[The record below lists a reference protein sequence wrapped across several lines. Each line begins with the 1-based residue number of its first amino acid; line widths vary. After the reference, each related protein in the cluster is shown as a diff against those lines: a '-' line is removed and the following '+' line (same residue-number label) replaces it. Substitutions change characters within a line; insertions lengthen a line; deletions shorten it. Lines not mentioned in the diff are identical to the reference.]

1 VVSDEPVDEL
11 YGSIVPALRA
21 SILCLVS
28 NHALTRVATHCR
40 RFAPLFFA
48 YAVEAQGMRV
58 SDGPAS
64 KRRHRSS
71 PARQRGV
78 LMSYTSSA
86 EGAAQES
93 CRRIPMWQCY
103 HSLDANPGD
112 EDASKQR
119 APGDRNQSD
128 TAALRIVTV

>member
-1 VVSDEPVDEL
+1 
-11 YGSIVPALRA
+11 
-21 SILCLVS
+21 
-28 NHALTRVATHCR
+28 
-40 RFAPLFFA
+40 
-48 YAVEAQGMRV
+48 
-58 SDGPAS
+58 
-64 KRRHRSS
+64 
-71 PARQRGV
+71 

-128 TAALRIVTV
+128 TVALRIVTV

>member
-1 VVSDEPVDEL
+1 MVSDEPVDEL

-48 YAVEAQGMRV
+48 YPVEAQGMRV
-58 SDGPAS
+58 SNGPAS

-93 CRRIPMWQCY
+93 RRRIPMWRCY

-112 EDASKQR
+112 
-119 APGDRNQSD
+119 RNQSD
-128 TAALRIVTV
+128 TVALRIVTV